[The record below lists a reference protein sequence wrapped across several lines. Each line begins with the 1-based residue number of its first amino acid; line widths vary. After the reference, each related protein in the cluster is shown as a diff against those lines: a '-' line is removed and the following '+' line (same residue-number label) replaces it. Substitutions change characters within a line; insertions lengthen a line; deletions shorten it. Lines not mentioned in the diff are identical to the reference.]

1 MGLSEVVAAPAA
13 LTPDAPPRRNYQAA
27 RLCPALL
34 LSALLA
40 ACGSTPRTTPPEA
53 GTTASVDTTRD
64 GPPASPPPDLI
75 DRPDPE
81 PRVEAIRTKLA
92 GACWKVAAAPLG
104 IEHTALSQW
113 YRINRAA
120 VDSAL
125 AQRRAA

>member
-1 MGLSEVVAAPAA
+1 MTCAHISDTARLARLKAA
-13 LTPDAPPRRNYQAA
+13 LQRGDSFRAFARAEGIAVQTLMYWINSRPAYAHQVDQYRRGYKSAPVTGAQFHA
-27 RLCPALL
+27 
-34 LSALLA
+34 
-40 ACGSTPRTTPPEA
+40 
-53 GTTASVDTTRD
+53 
-64 GPPASPPPDLI
+64 
-75 DRPDPE
+75 
-81 PRVEAIRTKLA
+81 RVEAIRTKQA

>member
-1 MGLSEVVAAPAA
+1 MRTHISDTARLARLKAA
-13 LTPDAPPRRNYQAA
+13 LQRGESFRAFARAEGITVQTLMYWINSRPAYAHQVDRYRRGYKSAPVTGAQFQA
-27 RLCPALL
+27 
-34 LSALLA
+34 
-40 ACGSTPRTTPPEA
+40 
-53 GTTASVDTTRD
+53 
-64 GPPASPPPDLI
+64 
-75 DRPDPE
+75 
-81 PRVEAIRTKLA
+81 RVEAVRTKLA

>member
-1 MGLSEVVAAPAA
+1 MTRAHISDTARLARLKAA
-13 LTPDAPPRRNYQAA
+13 LQRGDSFRAFARAEGITVQTLMYWINTRPAYAHQVDRYRRGYKSAPVTGAQFHA
-27 RLCPALL
+27 
-34 LSALLA
+34 
-40 ACGSTPRTTPPEA
+40 
-53 GTTASVDTTRD
+53 
-64 GPPASPPPDLI
+64 
-75 DRPDPE
+75 
-81 PRVEAIRTKLA
+81 RVEAIRTKLA